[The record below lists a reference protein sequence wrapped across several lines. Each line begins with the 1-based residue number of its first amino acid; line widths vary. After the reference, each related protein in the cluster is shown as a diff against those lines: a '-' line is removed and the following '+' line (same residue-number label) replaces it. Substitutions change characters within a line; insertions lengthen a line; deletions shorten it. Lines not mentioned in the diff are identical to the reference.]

1 MHGLIEINELG
12 PLINIKKAIAKIK
25 EEIIEMELEI
35 GVLKHSLDQDIIKQN
50 ALYAEL
56 DPVPDFEI

>member
-1 MHGLIEINELG
+1 MSILSG
-12 PLINIKKAIAKIK
+12 PLINIKKSIAKIK

-35 GVLKHSLDQDIIKQN
+35 GVLKHSLDQDIVKQN

>member
-1 MHGLIEINELG
+1 MIFFRLSPKG

>member
-1 MHGLIEINELG
+1 
-12 PLINIKKAIAKIK
+12 
-25 EEIIEMELEI
+25 MELEI

-56 DPVPDFEI
+56 DPVPDFEIWFA